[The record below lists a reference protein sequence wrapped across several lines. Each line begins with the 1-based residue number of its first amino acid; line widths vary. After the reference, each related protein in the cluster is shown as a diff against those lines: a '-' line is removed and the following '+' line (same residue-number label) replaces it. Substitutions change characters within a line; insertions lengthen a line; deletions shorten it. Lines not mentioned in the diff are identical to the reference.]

1 MVRDA
6 WDDLWLDFG
15 GRPVCQEQ
23 NKGVVTSCWASD
35 MLTQAMVFH
44 DDCESL
50 MVGYIVATRFET
62 RYCPV
67 PVGEIEVP
75 SQDDG
80 VGTNNPVKGLV
91 KEAKAGVVCDIWT
104 LIRPNV

>member
-6 WDDLWLDFG
+6 WDDLRLDCG
-15 GRPVCQEQ
+15 VLPVFQ
-23 NKGVVTSCWASD
+23 GVVASCWAGD

-44 DDCESL
+44 DVRESL
-50 MVGYIVATRFET
+50 VVGYVVATRFET
-62 RYCPV
+62 WYCPV

-75 SQDDG
+75 SQDYG

-91 KEAKAGVVCDIWT
+91 KEVKASVVCDIWT
-104 LIRPNV
+104 VVRSNV

>member
-15 GRPVCQEQ
+15 VWPVCQEQ
-23 NKGVVTSCWASD
+23 VKGVAAMCWAGD
-35 MLTQAMVFH
+35 MLTQAMVSH
-44 DDCESL
+44 DVRESL

-62 RYCPV
+62 RHCPV
-67 PVGEIEVP
+67 PVGEIEIP

-80 VGTNNPVKGLV
+80 MGTNNPVKGLV
-91 KEAKAGVVCDIWT
+91 KEVKGSVVCDIWT
-104 LIRPNV
+104 VVRSNM